1 MASRKVSEWSLIVEP
16 FGNWAPNSLISPIP
30 HAFQSLHPSQMTIG
44 NVLVSLQNTSLCIL
58 FNCEGIYVKGNLDR
72 KDSDGKGFRYTN
84 ICVGND
90 HFEKIHTERLLLRV
104 PSDNRI
110 LHISP
115 NTFPFWST
123 Q

>member
-44 NVLVSLQNTSLCIL
+44 NVLVSLQNTS

-90 HFEKIHTERLLLRV
+90 HFQHKCLYI
-104 PSDNRI
+104 
-110 LHISP
+110 
-115 NTFPFWST
+115 
-123 Q
+123 